1 MLDSTAAEA
10 TTTVIA
16 GLLLILGA
24 LGVVLPILPGSLLII
39 ATLIVWAVLLGGPV
53 AWTAAVLGV
62 VLAVVGWGSS
72 TILTGRSL
80 HRQQIPRG
88 PILIAILAALLGLI
102 VFPPLGLFIGF
113 AAGLFG
119 AEFVRRERDWRA
131 AGTASLHAL
140 RAVGLGI
147 LLEFLLAGLAISAFL
162 IGTLIHFAS

>member
-1 MLDSTAAEA
+1 MLDAPSAEA
-10 TTTVIA
+10 ITTVIA
-16 GLLLILGA
+16 GLLLVLGA

-39 ATLIVWAVLLGGPV
+39 VTLIVWAVLMGGPV
-53 AWTAAVLGV
+53 AWTAAILGV
-62 VLAVVGWGSS
+62 VLAVIGWGSS
-72 TILTGRSL
+72 TVLTGRSL

-88 PILIAILAALLGLI
+88 PIMIAILAALIGLI

-162 IGTLIHFAS
+162 IGSLIHFWP

>member
-1 MLDSTAAEA
+1 MLDAPSAEA
-10 TTTVIA
+10 ITTAVA
-16 GLLLILGA
+16 GLLLVLGA

-39 ATLIVWAVLLGGPV
+39 ITLIVWAVLLGGPV
-53 AWTAAVLGV
+53 AWTAAILGV
-62 VLAVVGWGSS
+62 VLAVIGWGSS
-72 TILTGRSL
+72 TVLTGRSL

-88 PILIAILAALLGLI
+88 PIMIAIVTALIGLL

-131 AGTASLHAL
+131 AGAASLHAL

-147 LLEFLLAGLAISAFL
+147 LLEFLLAGLAISSFL
-162 IGTLIHFAS
+162 IGSLIHFWP

>member
-1 MLDSTAAEA
+1 MLDAPSAETITTA
-10 TTTVIA
+10 VA
-16 GLLLILGA
+16 GLLLVLGA

-39 ATLIVWAVLLGGPV
+39 ITLIVWAVLLGGPV
-53 AWTAAVLGV
+53 AWTAAILGV
-62 VLAVVGWGSS
+62 VLAVIGWGSS
-72 TILTGRSL
+72 TVLTGRSL

-88 PILIAILAALLGLI
+88 PIMIAIVTALIGLL

-131 AGTASLHAL
+131 AGAASLHAL

-147 LLEFLLAGLAISAFL
+147 LLEFLLAGLAISSFL
-162 IGTLIHFAS
+162 IGSLIHFWP

>member
-1 MLDSTAAEA
+1 MLDSTTAEA
-10 TTTVIA
+10 ITTVIA
-16 GLLLILGA
+16 GLLLIVGA

-39 ATLIVWAVLLGGPV
+39 GTLIVWAVLIGGPV
-53 AWTAAVLGV
+53 AWTAAILGT
-62 VLAVVGWGSS
+62 VLAVIGWGSS

-88 PILIAILAALLGLI
+88 PIMVAIVAALVGLIA
-102 VFPPLGLFIGF
+102 FPPLGLFIGF
-113 AAGLFG
+113 AVGLFG

-131 AGTASLHAL
+131 AGTASLYAL

-162 IGTLIHFAS
+162 IGSLIYFVF

>member
-1 MLDSTAAEA
+1 MLDSSAAEA
-10 TTTVIA
+10 ITTVIA
-16 GLLLILGA
+16 GLLLVIGA

-39 ATLIVWAVLLGGPV
+39 ITLIVWALLLGGPV
-53 AWTAAVLGV
+53 VWTTAIIGV
-62 VLAVVGWGSS
+62 VLAVIGWGSS
-72 TILTGRSL
+72 TVLTGRSL

-88 PILIAILAALLGLI
+88 PIMIAVVTALVGLI

-119 AEFVRRERDWRA
+119 AEFVRRERDWLA

-162 IGTLIHFAS
+162 IGSLINFVS

>member
-1 MLDSTAAEA
+1 MLDSTTAEA
-10 TTTVIA
+10 ITTVIA

-39 ATLIVWAVLLGGPV
+39 GTLIVWAVLIGGPV
-53 AWTAAVLGV
+53 VWTAAILGT
-62 VLAVVGWGSS
+62 VLAVIGWGSS
-72 TILTGRSL
+72 TILTGRSM

-88 PILIAILAALLGLI
+88 PILIAVVAALVGLI
-102 VFPPLGLFIGF
+102 AFPPLGLFIGF
-113 AAGLFG
+113 AVGLFG

-131 AGTASLHAL
+131 AGTASLYAL

-162 IGTLIHFAS
+162 IGSLAYFVF